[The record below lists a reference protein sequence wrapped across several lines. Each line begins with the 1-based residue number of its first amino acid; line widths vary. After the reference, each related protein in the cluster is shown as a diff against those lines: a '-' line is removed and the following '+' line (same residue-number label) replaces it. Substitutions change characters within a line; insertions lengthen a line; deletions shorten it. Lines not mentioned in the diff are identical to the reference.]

1 MSVEL
6 LQTLSFIAYI
16 LAGILFLVA
25 VALFFY
31 LKVPALWGEVS
42 GRTARKA
49 IQAMKWKGEDA
60 FTQPVKRSDATAPW
74 EKAPLSV
81 AEQKPPLKAA
91 PTADAAQQDSLAT
104 KEAELGETAV
114 LPTAKADTSEPMAD
128 ASVGATELLSR
139 FEPGETAVLSA
150 AAHSEF
156 VIRSTGELPRAD
168 ETTLLD
174 RKQRQQQSA
183 ASSVFFVME
192 KELAFT
198 DSTEII
204 E

>member
-6 LQTLSFIAYI
+6 LNTLSLIAYI
-16 LAGILFLVA
+16 LAGIFFVLALV
-25 VALFFY
+25 LFFR

-60 FTQPVKRSDATAPW
+60 EAAPKPTEVQPALSER
-74 EKAPLSV
+74 APLIAS
-81 AEQKPPLKAA
+81 EQKPPLKTETEVRQTEALQKVA
-91 PTADAAQQDSLAT
+91 QTELLPPTAVVSPS
-104 KEAELGETAV
+104 ESGETAV
-114 LPTAKADTSEPMAD
+114 L
-128 ASVGATELLSR
+128 R
-139 FEPGETAVLSA
+139 
-150 AAHSEF
+150 AAHLS
-156 VIRSTGELPRAD
+156 STGELPRAD
-168 ETTLLD
+168 ETSLLTQ
-174 RKQRQQQSA
+174 KTKEQP
-183 ASSVFFVME
+183 SVFFEME